1 MPVLRGMDECVTREG
16 NKSEPSLT
24 LKSLFYFL
32 IGRLKPPNQKIKKSF
47 STSEKAWIRGQRA
60 SKSACLVV
68 PRLFRADSKTNL
80 I

>member
-1 MPVLRGMDECVTREG
+1 MPVLKGMDECVTRG

-24 LKSLFYFL
+24 LKSLFLFSDWAV
-32 IGRLKPPNQKIKKSF
+32 KAAKSENKKGF
-47 STSEKAWIRGQRA
+47 STPEKAWIRGQRA

-68 PRLFRADSKTNL
+68 PPLFRADSKTNL